1 MRPSEWPVARRQ
13 HLADTSS
20 HQYMFYV
27 PFGRASALTAPARLS
42 QSVFFCHAPACSKP
56 HASASDNTAIAL
68 RFCAE
73 KCAETVRKLLRY
85 SPARLD
91 PFHWRKAFSKR
102 CETVRKLRGNVRSIM
117 GVIWGFFSVLRVRV
131 LLGLSSPKR
140 KKPAHG
146 GVSSGNLL
154 ETFGNLQPGFCWLL
168 LGYFWPLF
176 IVDFLVTL
184 VDFTFHRPAPDMP
197 LSL

>member
-1 MRPSEWPVARRQ
+1 MVKASCASVRQ
-13 HLADTSS
+13 H
-20 HQYMFYV
+20 Y
-27 PFGRASALTAPARLS
+27 
-42 QSVFFCHAPACSKP
+42 K
-56 HASASDNTAIAL
+56 NTTDF
-68 RFCAE
+68 RTNVRSYCAA
-73 KCAETVRKLLRY
+73 KCAETVALP
-85 SPARLD
+85 SCPAS